1 MPHRFRTLYER
12 LSPESGARGGG
23 AESAVGGPWDEERVS
38 AAVDSALFAELTEYA
53 KASSSSFLIGL
64 AALEIDVANVRT
76 LMRAR
81 GRERQAAEV
90 RVLLFDGG
98 ALTPQ
103 QLMLLYSRPIDV
115 LAAALVA
122 LPGPFKGVPSDDL
135 ADLARYDVLAD
146 DLVVRYLMRARMAAA
161 GSEPVIGY
169 VMARQAEV
177 TMVRTL
183 LIGRMSGVPSEV
195 LRRRLR
201 VRYGR
206 DA

>member
-1 MPHRFRTLYER
+1 
-12 LSPESGARGGG
+12 
-23 AESAVGGPWDEERVS
+23 
-38 AAVDSALFAELTEYA
+38 
-53 KASSSSFLIGL
+53 
-64 AALEIDVANVRT
+64 
-76 LMRAR
+76 
-81 GRERQAAEV
+81 
-90 RVLLFDGG
+90 
-98 ALTPQ
+98 
-103 QLMLLYSRPIDV
+103 
-115 LAAALVA
+115 
-122 LPGPFKGVPSDDL
+122 
-135 ADLARYDVLAD
+135 
-146 DLVVRYLMRARMAAA
+146 MAAA